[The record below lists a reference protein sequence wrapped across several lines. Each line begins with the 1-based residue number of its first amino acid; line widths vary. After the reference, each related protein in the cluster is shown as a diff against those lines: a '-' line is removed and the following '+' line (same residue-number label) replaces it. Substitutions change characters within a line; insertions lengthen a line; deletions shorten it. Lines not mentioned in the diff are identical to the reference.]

1 MDIFVPMRSE
11 HITRLL
17 AGVLLALFASVAV
30 TLPIHLSSVDHI
42 EGACSST
49 TSSSDGVGCLFLQF
63 LTQSFAEGEGTPS
76 VAAPAPC
83 ERIIETWSSALC
95 TLAVPALPALRAP
108 PFLSIA

>member
-1 MDIFVPMRSE
+1 MRSE

-49 TSSSDGVGCLFLQF
+49 TTSSSDGVGCLFLQF

-83 ERIIETWSSALC
+83 ELIPEIWSSSLYS
-95 TLAVPALPALRAP
+95 LAVPALPALRAP